1 MAFKVIHP
9 HTSTGTTETI
19 KTRIGKGEIA
29 IQHPAAGDASLFT
42 IDANGDAVE
51 FISGAAVD
59 KKNWKQECQRIWR
72 CIRLCHSECK

>member
-1 MAFKVIHP
+1 MAFKVILP

-59 KKNWKQECQRIWR
+59 KKIGG
-72 CIRLCHSECK
+72 